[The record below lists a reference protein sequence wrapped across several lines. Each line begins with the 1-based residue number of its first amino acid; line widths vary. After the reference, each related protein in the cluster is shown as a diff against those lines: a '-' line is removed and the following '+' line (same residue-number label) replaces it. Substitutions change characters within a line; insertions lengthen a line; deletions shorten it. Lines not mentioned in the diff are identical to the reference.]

1 MARVGED
8 FSARGLLGKR
18 RLVGTLTS
26 LKSLLWTFHIYTQGE
41 RTVFFLKKKLPV
53 FHPAST
59 LLNISLNYFENKE
72 GLKDEK

>member
-1 MARVGED
+1 MAKVGED

-41 RTVFFLKKKLPV
+41 RTVFKKIKLPI
-53 FHPAST
+53 FHPASA
-59 LLNISLNYFENKE
+59 LVNISLNYF
-72 GLKDEK
+72 

>member
-59 LLNISLNYFENKE
+59 LDISLNYFENKE
-72 GLKDEK
+72 GFMDEK

>member
-18 RLVGTLTS
+18 RLVSTLTS

-41 RTVFFLKKKLPV
+41 RTVFFKKKLPV

-72 GLKDEK
+72 GFMDEK